1 MWDSLADT
9 AAPAHVALVVAAVAD
24 AEPRCDGVTVIAID
38 GPSGSGKS
46 TLGRAVSQA
55 LGASL
60 LRMDDFYPGW
70 DGLADGIAMLAEQV
84 LAPLCRG
91 EDATVAGWDWVADR
105 PGPLLHVPH
114 TDLLVV
120 EGVGSTVGPA
130 GAFAAVRVWMEADP
144 GLRRAR
150 GIARDGDA
158 YEPFWDRWAAQEVAV
173 LDRDHTRDRAD
184 VVIDTSDLGVT
195 PTGARDNL

>member
-1 MWDSLADT
+1 
-9 AAPAHVALVVAAVAD
+9 
-24 AEPRCDGVTVIAID
+24 
-38 GPSGSGKS
+38 
-46 TLGRAVSQA
+46 
-55 LGASL
+55 
-60 LRMDDFYPGW
+60 
-70 DGLADGIAMLAEQV
+70 
-84 LAPLCRG
+84 
-91 EDATVAGWDWVADR
+91 
-105 PGPLLHVPH
+105 
-114 TDLLVV
+114 
-120 EGVGSTVGPA
+120 
-130 GAFAAVRVWMEADP
+130 MEADP